1 MRRWA
6 LSVCLT
12 LFLVLVLAL
21 PAMAAPK
28 VFVDGTAL
36 TYQVPPRMEQGTTLV
51 PLRGIFE
58 SLGATVVWDGATQ
71 TVKASKGSTQIQ
83 LKIGSTTAYRN
94 GQAVTLAV
102 PGKVINGSTLVP
114 LRFVSEAL
122 GADVKWDG
130 PSQTI
135 TITST
140 VSTPSGSITTKIH
153 FIDVSQGDAIYIE
166 LPNNV
171 DILIDAGDVG
181 YGDTVVNYLKSRN
194 VDDIEILIATHPHA
208 DHIGGLPAVFAAYD
222 VELVVDSGVDHTTQA
237 FTRYDSGVKSA
248 GGTYQKAANQSW
260 IFGSCKFE
268 VLGPTKTYSDLNN
281 ASVITKLTCP
291 GASFIFTGDAEAD
304 GEGAILHKNLD
315 ATILKVGHH
324 GSRTSTTDA
333 FLARVSPEVAVI
345 MVGVDNRYGHPHAE
359 TLAKLGAAGI
369 TIYRTDLHGSVVISL
384 TNAGYSVT
392 TQRSVAQPT
401 VQPAPVQPSPSSDT
415 TGSKINLNTAS
426 LDELQL
432 ITHIGL
438 ARAEEIIRLRPFRS
452 LDDLSRV
459 SGIGPSRLA
468 DIKAQGVAYVQD

>member
-1 MRRWA
+1 M
-6 LSVCLT
+6 
-12 LFLVLVLAL
+12 VLVLAL

-28 VFVDGTAL
+28 VFVDGAAL
-36 TYQVPPRMEQGTTLV
+36 TFQVPPRVEQGTTLV

-71 TVKASKGSTQIQ
+71 TVKASKADTQIQ

-130 PSQTI
+130 PTQTI

-140 VSTPSGSITTKIH
+140 VSTPSGSTTTAKIH
-153 FIDVSQGDAIYIE
+153 FIDVGQGDAIYVE

-181 YGDTVVNYLKSRN
+181 YGSTVVDYLKSRN

-222 VELVVDSGVDHTTQA
+222 VEPVVDSGLGHTTQA
-237 FTRYDSGVKSA
+237 FTRYDTAVTAEGR
-248 GGTYQKAANQSW
+248 TYQKAANQSW
-260 IFGSCKFE
+260 TFGNCKFE
-268 VLGPTKTYSDLNN
+268 VLGLTTTHSDLNN
-281 ASVITKLTCP
+281 ASMITKLTCP
-291 GASFIFTGDAEAD
+291 GATFLFTGDAEAE

-315 ATILKVGHH
+315 AHILKVGHH
-324 GSRTSTTDA
+324 GSRTSTSDA

-345 MVGVDNRYGHPHAE
+345 MVGAENRYGHPHAE
-359 TLAKLGAAGI
+359 TLAKLGAAGVK
-369 TIYRTDLHGSVVISL
+369 IYRTDLHGNVVIPL
-384 TNAGYSVT
+384 TSQGYSVA
-392 TQRSVAQPT
+392 TQRSAPHPA
-401 VQPAPVQPSPSSDT
+401 VQPAPVQSTPSSDT
-415 TGSKINLNTAS
+415 TSSKININTAS

-432 ITHIGL
+432 IIHIGQ

-468 DIKAQGVAYVQD
+468 DIKAQGVAYVQ

>member
-6 LSVCLT
+6 LSTCLT
-12 LFLVLVLAL
+12 LFLVLVLVL

-28 VFVDGTAL
+28 VFVDGAAL
-36 TYQVPPRMEQGTTLV
+36 TFQVPPRVEQGTTLV

-58 SLGATVVWDGATQ
+58 SLGATVVWDGSTQ

-94 GQAVTLAV
+94 GQAVNLAV
-102 PGKVINGSTLVP
+102 PGKVVNGSTLVP

-130 PSQTI
+130 PTQTI

-140 VSTPSGSITTKIH
+140 VSTPSGPITTKIH
-153 FIDVSQGDAIYIE
+153 FIDVGQGDAIYIE

-237 FTRYDSGVKSA
+237 FTRYDSGVKA
-248 GGTYQKAANQSW
+248 EGGTYQKAANQSW
-260 IFGSCKFE
+260 TFGNCKFE
-268 VLGPTKTYSDLNN
+268 VLGPTTTHSDLNN

-315 ATILKVGHH
+315 AHILKVGHH
-324 GSRTSTTDA
+324 GSRTSTSDA

-345 MVGVDNRYGHPHAE
+345 MVGTDNRYGHPHSE
-359 TLAKLGAAGI
+359 TLTKLGAAGV
-369 TIYRTDLHGSVVISL
+369 TIYRTDLHGNVVISL
-384 TNAGYSVT
+384 TNKGYSVT
-392 TQRSVAQPT
+392 TQRTVAQPT
-401 VQPAPVQPSPSSDT
+401 VQPVQPSPSTDT
-415 TGSKINLNTAS
+415 TSSKININTAS
-426 LDELQL
+426 LDEMQL
-432 ITHIGL
+432 IIHIGQ

-468 DIKAQGVAYVQD
+468 DIKAEGLAYV

>member
-28 VFVDGTAL
+28 VFVDGAAL
-36 TYQVPPRMEQGTTLV
+36 AFQVPPRIEQGTTLV

-58 SLGATVVWDGATQ
+58 SLGATVVWDGSAQ
-71 TVKASKGSTQIQ
+71 TVKASKADTQIQ

-102 PGKVINGSTLVP
+102 PGKVIDGSTLVP

-130 PSQTI
+130 PTQTI

-140 VSTPSGSITTKIH
+140 TPSGLITTKIH
-153 FIDVSQGDAIYIE
+153 FIDVGQGDAIYIE

-208 DHIGGLPAVFAAYD
+208 DHIGGLPAVCAAYD
-222 VELVVDSGVDHTTQA
+222 VELVVDSGVEHNTQA

-248 GGTYQKAANQSW
+248 GGTYQRAANQSW
-260 IFGSCKFE
+260 TFGSCKFK
-268 VLGPTKTYSDLNN
+268 VLGPTKTHSDLNN

-315 ATILKVGHH
+315 ANILKVGHH

-345 MVGVDNRYGHPHAE
+345 MVGADNRYGHPHSE
-359 TLAKLGAAGI
+359 TLAKLSAARVK
-369 TIYRTDLHGSVVISL
+369 IYRTDLHGTVVISL

-392 TQRSVAQPT
+392 TQRTSSQPT
-401 VQPAPVQPSPSSDT
+401 MQPAPVQPSPSSDT

-438 ARAEEIIRLRPFRS
+438 ARAEEIIRLRPFKS

-468 DIKAQGVAYVQD
+468 DIKAQGVAHVQ